1 MAGPGANWSQVPPT
15 WTMNKLA
22 NHVST
27 CLKHFFLTHSTWHKG
42 AARGISVGS
51 FLLQGPQGCR
61 KGPHIMAA
69 LPSRV
74 PGDPLW
80 VACPPSRKNLGTST
94 ACGEGREGWSLISW
108 RLHSRPILGA
118 RDQLGDGSMMGGSCL
133 GWGWGRRRD
142 QADGASFL
150 GPGHSQKDL

>member
-94 ACGEGREGWSLISW
+94 ACGGGQGRLVTNLSW

-118 RDQLGDGSMMGGSCL
+118 RDQLGGWEHDGRLLPGMGMGEAAGPSR
-133 GWGWGRRRD
+133 WGFFSGTWT
-142 QADGASFL
+142 
-150 GPGHSQKDL
+150 